1 MTPVTDQND
10 TILNAM
16 VLSGDCRLDVA
27 FYDYCLTHHNKAVR
41 ELDFVVANSL
51 PIPYFGDLAAYLA
64 SPVRVLTAALN
75 PSNQEFPDKEMPRF
89 DVDKGLLGPV
99 ELESQ
104 LSAYF
109 KVNPYKPW
117 FKAFEPVLNGLQASY
132 GGKMANEPHAST
144 ALHVDMCTPIATLP
158 TWSHLQPE
166 QRTKLT
172 IDGRKIFERLVDEL
186 KPNIILAS
194 LGWAHLETWNA
205 DFETGRRWDSL
216 VKYSTKAGDAPM
228 KAPLLVQI
236 KEIASPNGH
245 KFFFV
250 NASAANKPFGK
261 FTTERKQAVGQE
273 LLVRLR
279 SAQ

>member
-1 MTPVTDQND
+1 M
-10 TILNAM
+10 
-16 VLSGDCRLDVA
+16 SGDCRLDVD
-27 FYDYCLTHHNKAVR
+27 FYDYCLTHHNEAVR

-75 PSNQEFPDKEMPRF
+75 PSNQEFKEPRF
-89 DVDKGLLGPV
+89 DVYKGLLGPV

-109 KVNPYKPW
+109 KVNPYEAW
-117 FKAFEPVLNGLQASY
+117 FNAFKPVLNGLEASY
-132 GGKMANEPHAST
+132 GGTIAKNEPHAST
-144 ALHVDMCTPIATLP
+144 ALHVDMCSPIATLP
-158 TWSHLQPE
+158 TWSNLQPE
-166 QRTKLT
+166 QRAKLT
-172 IDGRKIFERLVDEL
+172 IAGRKIFEWLVDEL

-194 LGWAHLETWNA
+194 LGWVHLETWNA
-205 DFETGRRWDSL
+205 DFEAGRRWESL

-261 FTTERKQAVGQE
+261 FTTERKRAVGQQ